1 MGVKSKKKA
10 KTRLD
15 AYYRLAKD
23 QGYRSRAAFKLIQ
36 LNRKYDFLA
45 KSRVLV
51 DLCAAPGGWCQV
63 AAKNMPVGSKIV
75 GVDLVPIAPIRGVKT
90 FVGDITDDKT
100 RKMILTWLRKEPVD
114 CVIHDGAP
122 NVGGVWSRDLYDQNA
137 LVLCSVKLAANLLK
151 PGGWFVTKVFRSQDF
166 QKLIWVFKQLF
177 DKVETTKPLAS
188 RMESAEIFVVCGGYK
203 APKHIDPKMFSAQA
217 VFADV
222 GAEKIVSP
230 SGTLLVPKSN
240 VPQGYDDFSTIS
252 HRVATMSQYIAC
264 EEPKEFL
271 RAHHEIRFPEEDRHY
286 LQSRWSRKELVYLC
300 QDLQQVGD
308 ADRRRL
314 MRWREQLIRE
324 QARIIQAEQD
334 NVEHGTGSEDS
345 EEGSDVDSNAAAGS
359 DADSEDD
366 IKKMAIEL
374 LEMRKK
380 KLKEAKKKQ
389 AKVVDRKIKQV
400 KGLIGYDPTSSGEH
414 LTDVNGFS
422 RGDEMLGSDDDG
434 AAGEEGEGDWSMAN
448 VAEVP
453 EELMAKMFDKHY
465 EEADTH
471 DQTPLQ
477 TIASVNLKDE
487 KDYDDGDGEEDDEG
501 PDEGEIDYTHVG
513 GSLRVVEGQEEEF
526 DVDNYGNYVNV
537 ERSARVAVYDTK
549 SAYAEE
555 DFDDEEDDEEE
566 DPIEAKKRERQ
577 NKNEAALNVMGKQS
591 KWQRRALNIDQVL
604 NQTFPK
610 IRDSAAVKKAK
621 KEEQVVELK
630 TGANDPSAQLLL
642 TSSSNK
648 KKREKT
654 KFEGARA
661 EEEDSSESSEESATP
676 ELSDL
681 SSDDSSDDEGLVINE
696 GRKDSR
702 RKKAIVENVGKLTTM
717 ELIRQQRKQVMKD
730 NKQLTKQKERL
741 SQKKKNKPQS
751 RKGDKEEGAFEEI
764 PVAMTDPTTRART
777 LAIATKMLDKRSRRD
792 MMDNSIN
799 KYTNNDD
806 DELPDWFIKDEQRN
820 CKVFLPVTH
829 DDIEYERNRFR
840 ELNARPSKKVMEAM
854 GRKRRKASRMLRGMI
869 EKGKSDPKAR
879 EKANK
884 TSVRTLMRSQ
894 AIKGAGHKKKGPLDS
909 MQMGVMKR
917 QRQKAKRD
925 KKK

>member
-1 MGVKSKKKA
+1 MGVKSTKKA

-75 GVDLVPIAPIRGVKT
+75 GVDLVPIAPIRGCKT

-137 LVLCSVKLAANLLK
+137 LVLCSVKLAANLLR

-188 RMESAEIFVVCGGYK
+188 RMESAEIFVVCAGYK

-222 GAEKIVSP
+222 GEEKVVTA
-230 SGTLLVPKSN
+230 SGILAVPKNN
-240 VPQGYDDFSTIS
+240 VPQGYDEFSTVT
-252 HRVATMSQYIAC
+252 HRVATMSQFIAC

-271 RAHHEIRFPEEDRHY
+271 KAHHEIRFPEEDRHY

-300 QDLQQVGD
+300 QDLQQVGE

-314 MRWREQLIRE
+314 IRWREQLIRE
-324 QARIIQAEQD
+324 QAKIIQAERD
-334 NVEHGTGSEDS
+334 NVEEGASDD
-345 EEGSDVDSNAAAGS
+345 EEGSDVSSNAGS
-359 DADSEDD
+359 ADSEDD
-366 IKKMAIEL
+366 IKKMAVEL
-374 LEMRKK
+374 LEIRKK

-400 KGLIGYDPTSSGEH
+400 KGLIGYDPTLSGEH

-422 RGDEMLGSDDDG
+422 RGDDMIGSDDDG
-434 AAGEEGEGDWSMAN
+434 AAGGEEGDGDWSMAN
-448 VAEVP
+448 VAEIP

-465 EEADTH
+465 EEPDHH

-477 TIASVNLKDE
+477 AISSVNIKDD
-487 KDYDDGDGEEDDEG
+487 KDYDDGDVAEDDEAAEA
-501 PDEGEIDYTHVG
+501 DEGEYTHVG
-513 GSLRVVEGQEEEF
+513 GSLRVVEGQEDEF
-526 DVDNYGNYVNV
+526 DVDNYGNYVPV
-537 ERSARVAVYDTK
+537 ERSARVAVYDT
-549 SAYAEE
+549 SANAEVGF
-555 DFDDEEDDEEE
+555 DDDDEEDDEEDEE
-566 DPIEAKKRERQ
+566 DPAEAKKRDRQ
-577 NKNEAALNVMGKQS
+577 EKNETALNAMGKQS

-621 KEEQVVELK
+621 REEQVVELK
-630 TGANDPSAQLLL
+630 SGASDPSAALLL
-642 TSSSNK
+642 TSATSK
-648 KKREKT
+648 KRREKT

-661 EEEDSSESSEESATP
+661 EEESEESSSDEASATP

-681 SSDDSSDDEGLVINE
+681 SSGDDDDDDVVINE
-696 GRKDSR
+696 GRADSR
-702 RKKAIVENVGKLTTM
+702 RKKAIVGDIGKLTTM
-717 ELIRQQRKQVMKD
+717 ELIKQQRKQVMSD
-730 NKQLTKQKERL
+730 NKQLVKQKERQ
-741 SQKKKNKPQS
+741 SQKKKNKPGS
-751 RKGDKEEGAFEEI
+751 RKEKDEAAFEEI
-764 PVAMTDPTTRART
+764 PVAMTDPATRART
-777 LAIATKMLDKRSRRD
+777 LAIATKMLDKRSRRE

-799 KYTNNDD
+799 RYTNNDD
-806 DELPDWFIKDEQRN
+806 DELPDWFIKDEHRN
-820 CKVFLPVTH
+820 CKVGLPVTQA
-829 DDIEYERNRFR
+829 DIEYERNRFR

-854 GRKRRKASRMLRGMI
+854 GRKRRKAQRMLRGII

-879 EKANK
+879 EKANR

-894 AIKGAGHKKKGPLDS
+894 VIKGAGPKKKGPLDS

-925 KKK
+925 KKR